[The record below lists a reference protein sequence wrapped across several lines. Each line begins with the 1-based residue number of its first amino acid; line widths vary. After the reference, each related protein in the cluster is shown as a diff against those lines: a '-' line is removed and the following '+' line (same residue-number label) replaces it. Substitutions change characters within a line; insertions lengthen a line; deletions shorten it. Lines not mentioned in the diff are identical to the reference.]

1 MRERT
6 AATDELT
13 QWLEV
18 MDPAALEGYRS
29 VASIGGEPA
38 LGLRHLAAQ
47 LTDAPVVHHLI
58 GDLTTPQLEVLA
70 LLMAMGD
77 GADLDRLVALV
88 GDTATDG
95 EVLTASAAS
104 VVAALVSM
112 ALVWPVI
119 GPDGPARVRRDESA
133 HHVETDGRVRVSPA
147 VPLLPERPAGLGA
160 PVREW
165 LARTPDG
172 EVAEIARLW
181 RATGRARRS
190 PDHARSVVAEAIGDP
205 RRVRQMVATAPADA
219 LAVLLSH
226 VDRAVARTTSGAM
239 ADGLAALEGAS
250 SRGSSD
256 ELLRALSS
264 CERIEAELWS
274 RRRGLL
280 FTRFAGYEVVR
291 SVPSEVAL
299 ALAPSGLA
307 CEIHLEPPTLDLA
320 ESDQPGS
327 AARGR
332 AALARMDCVVRTLL
346 DVVESEPVVTLRS
359 PVGAVPVRRLRA
371 LAGQVRAEVPTVR
384 LALGLMAV
392 LGQLEWTRSGRI
404 VVAPGAAA
412 WVGSGPVARR
422 VDLLMAWDRSPAA
435 FCAERTS
442 DGARA
447 RGVATQ
453 DRAQVRAR
461 EVLLWQLARLAPGLR
476 LLDPAQL
483 VPYATWEMPRH
494 VGPRA
499 PRGMAVADALPVALR
514 EAMELGAV
522 VDGAL
527 TPIGRALVRG
537 GGGRGP
543 LDEVVVGGGC

>member
-13 QWLEV
+13 QWLEA

-38 LGLRHLAAQ
+38 LDPRRLAAQ
-47 LTDAPVVHHLI
+47 LTAAPVVHHLI

-70 LLMAMGD
+70 VLMAMGD
-77 GADLDRLVALV
+77 GADLDRLAALV
-88 GDTATDG
+88 GGASTDG
-95 EVLTASAAS
+95 AVLTASVAS
-104 VVAALVSM
+104 VVGDLVST

-119 GPDGPARVRRDESA
+119 GPDGPARVRRDASA

-165 LARTPDG
+165 LARTPDR
-172 EVAEIARLW
+172 EVAEIALRW
-181 RATGRARRS
+181 RAAG
-190 PDHARSVVAEAIGDP
+190 HARSSSGHSRAIVAEAIGDP
-205 RRVRQMVATAPADA
+205 QRVRQMVAGAPADA

-226 VDRAVARTTSGAM
+226 VDRAVARARPGAP

-250 SRGSSD
+250 GLDPSD
-256 ELLRALSS
+256 QRLRALSA

-280 FTRFAGYEVVR
+280 FTRSAGYEVVR
-291 SVPSEVAL
+291 TVPSEVVL
-299 ALAPSGLA
+299 ALAPPGLVYD
-307 CEIHLEPPTLDLA
+307 IHLEPPTLDLVEA
-320 ESDQPGS
+320 DEPGS

-332 AALARMDCVVRTLL
+332 AALARMDCVVRGLL
-346 DVVESEPVVTLRS
+346 DAIESEPVATLRS
-359 PVGAVPVRRLRA
+359 PVGAVPVARLRA
-371 LAGQVRAEVPTVR
+371 LARQVRVEVPTVR

-392 LGQLEWTRSGRI
+392 LGQLEWTRPGR
-404 VVAPGAAA
+404 VVVGPGAAA
-412 WVGSGPVARR
+412 WVGAGPDVRC

-435 FCAERTS
+435 FSAERTS

-447 RGVATQ
+447 RGVTTR

-461 EVLLWQLARLAPGLR
+461 EVLLWQLVRLAPGLR
-476 LLDPAQL
+476 LLDPTQL
-483 VPYATWEMPRH
+483 VPFATWEMPRH

-499 PRGMAVADALPVALR
+499 PWGMAVADALPIVVR
-514 EAMELGAV
+514 EAVELGAV
-522 VDGAL
+522 ADGAL
-527 TPIGRALVRG
+527 TPIGRALVVG

-543 LDEVVVGGGC
+543 LDEVVVGGGG